1 MMDVAGS
8 LMTAKGSCSEMTT
21 SCSMLSAQLKSLIMR
36 RWDTSIVRVHL
47 TGAFCEILAKRLI
60 ACLPACSFQFK

>member
-1 MMDVAGS
+1 MGMMDVAGS
-8 LMTAKGSCSEMTT
+8 LMTGKGSCSKTTT

-47 TGAFCEILAKRLI
+47 TEVIDAD
-60 ACLPACSFQFK
+60 